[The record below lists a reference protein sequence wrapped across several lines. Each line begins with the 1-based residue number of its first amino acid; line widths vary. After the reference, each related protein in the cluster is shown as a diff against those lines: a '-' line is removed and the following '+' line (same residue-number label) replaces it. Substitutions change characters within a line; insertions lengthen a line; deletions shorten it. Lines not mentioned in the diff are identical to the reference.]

1 MVWQEENLLIFFS
14 DLLTRSFFFISVDIF
29 SPVHFAY

>member
-1 MVWQEENLLIFFS
+1 MVGQEENLLNFFS
-14 DLLTRSFFFISVDIF
+14 EFLTRSFFISVDIF